1 MHAHCSVLGGALF
14 HEAMED
20 AGGHGMILV
29 RDVGFASTS
38 EHSLLPFY
46 GKCHLAYVP
55 RDGVVLGLSKVA
67 RLAAMYARRLQS
79 QTRFTAQLLRGFEAA
94 VRPRGCAILVE
105 ARHLADALDMAP
117 RVTSAAGGCFLEADG
132 ILLQV

>member
-1 MHAHCSVLGGALF
+1 MLGGALF
-14 HEAMED
+14 HEALEGQ
-20 AGGHGMILV
+20 GGHGMILV

-38 EHSLLPFY
+38 EDSLLPFH

-79 QTRFTAQLLRGFEAA
+79 QPRFTAQLLQGFEAA

-105 ARHLADALDMAP
+105 AHHLADTLNMAP
-117 RVTSAAGGCFLEADG
+117 RVTSAASGCFLDSG
-132 ILLQV
+132 SVLLQV